1 MFIIQIKSDLDIV
14 KNGNSIIHFDS
25 IEEAL
30 KDFAEGK
37 FVLVVDNE
45 ERENEGDLIIAA
57 EKVTA
62 EKMAF
67 MIKYTSGLI
76 CVPTSPERLDQLEI
90 PLMVP
95 NNNTE
100 KLKTAY
106 TISVDYKHNTTTGIS
121 AHDRALTARCLANPV
136 ITNPND
142 FNRPGHIFPLRY
154 TPGGVLKRIG
164 HTEAS
169 IDLCKL
175 ARLQPVGVICELVKD
190 DGSMARRDD
199 CRLFADEHDLK
210 LITIDD
216 LIKYLVFIWIFLD
229 IEINLLVCFIIIK
242 ILELLRYAFNGSGI
256 IDDNDESLTKT
267 ELKAQTGKTWGRDK
281 DITYITVLCS
291 AIIIIC
297 CPILVTLFWTICTHY
312 QCSFYEPFHLFVMIV
327 FSKESFNDYFLQKLP
342 SFSCEGL
349 QIYFGWLIF
358 QGLLYAFLPVKIG
371 YGQQTPA
378 GHILPYKVNG
388 LLAWVI
394 THLIFIFGAFYFE
407 LWEASIIHD
416 KWGELFVAANI
427 YGMKN
432 HLYESWY
439 NDGVMKLKKSMIES
453 RIEQKNSEITI
464 IKEKLAAGKV
474 AKDKGNEFFKE
485 GKVKEVTK
493 DFGIFRKDLQED
505 DDQTKKNPLQEDIK
519 KTTSIIYSNLAAIE
533 YTQKALKNDPDNIKA
548 LYRRAQAYI
557 GDGNTDKA
565 REDLNKLTEKDPN

>member
-1 MFIIQIKSDLDIV
+1 V

-199 CRLFADEHDLK
+199 CRLFADEH
-210 LITIDD
+210 
-216 LIKYLVFIWIFLD
+216 IF
-229 IEINLLVCFIIIK
+229 NHSNTV
-242 ILELLRYAFNGSGI
+242 

-281 DITYITVLCS
+281 DITYIT
-291 AIIIIC
+291 
-297 CPILVTLFWTICTHY
+297 
-312 QCSFYEPFHLFVMIV
+312 
-327 FSKESFNDYFLQKLP
+327 KLP

-427 YGMKN
+427 YGFIYDLLMGIEMNLRFGKYWDFKLFHN
-432 HLYESWY
+432 GRPGIISWTLINLSFPAAQY
-439 NDGVMKLKKSMIES
+439 NKIGYVTNSMILLNFLHLVYVLDFFYNEYWYLRTFVRNPVDLPWVNFFVILS
-453 RIEQKNSEITI
+453 IG
-464 IKEKLAAGKV
+464 LAGYY
-474 AKDKGNEFFKE
+474 
-485 GKVKEVTK
+485 
-493 DFGIFRKDLQED
+493 IFRAVNHQKDIIRK
-505 DDQTKKNPLQEDIK
+505 TNGNCKVWGKPAKVIK
-519 KTTSIIYSNLAAIE
+519 TQYLTS
-533 YTQKALKNDPDNIKA
+533 
-548 LYRRAQAYI
+548 
-557 GDGNTDKA
+557 DGKIHSS
-565 REDLNKLTEKDPN
+565 LLLVSGYWG

>member
-216 LIKYLVFIWIFLD
+216 LIKYL
-229 IEINLLVCFIIIK
+229 
-242 ILELLRYAFNGSGI
+242 

-281 DITYITVLCS
+281 
-291 AIIIIC
+291 
-297 CPILVTLFWTICTHY
+297 
-312 QCSFYEPFHLFVMIV
+312 
-327 FSKESFNDYFLQKLP
+327 
-342 SFSCEGL
+342 
-349 QIYFGWLIF
+349 
-358 QGLLYAFLPVKIG
+358 GLLYAFLPVKIG

-416 KWGELFVAANI
+416 KWGEFFIYDLLMGIEMNLRFGKYWDFKLFHNGRPGIISWTLINLSFPAAQ
-427 YGMKN
+427 
-432 HLYESWY
+432 Y
-439 NDGVMKLKKSMIES
+439 NKIGYVTNSMILLNFLHLVYVLDFFYNEYWYLRTFVRNPVDLPWVNFFVILS
-453 RIEQKNSEITI
+453 IG
-464 IKEKLAAGKV
+464 LAGYY
-474 AKDKGNEFFKE
+474 
-485 GKVKEVTK
+485 
-493 DFGIFRKDLQED
+493 IFRAVNHQKDIIRK
-505 DDQTKKNPLQEDIK
+505 TNGNCKVWGKPAKVIK
-519 KTTSIIYSNLAAIE
+519 TQYLTS
-533 YTQKALKNDPDNIKA
+533 
-548 LYRRAQAYI
+548 
-557 GDGNTDKA
+557 DGKIHSS
-565 REDLNKLTEKDPN
+565 LLLVSGYWGKY

>member
-1 MFIIQIKSDLDIV
+1 V

-281 DITYITVLCS
+281 
-291 AIIIIC
+291 
-297 CPILVTLFWTICTHY
+297 
-312 QCSFYEPFHLFVMIV
+312 
-327 FSKESFNDYFLQKLP
+327 
-342 SFSCEGL
+342 
-349 QIYFGWLIF
+349 
-358 QGLLYAFLPVKIG
+358 GLLYAFLPVKIG

-427 YGMKN
+427 YGFIYDLLMGIEMNLRFGKYWDFKLFHN
-432 HLYESWY
+432 GRPGIISWTLINLSFPAAQY
-439 NDGVMKLKKSMIES
+439 NKIGYVTNSMILLNFLHLVYVLDFFYNEYWYLRTFAS
-453 RIEQKNSEITI
+453 MDVRNPVDLPWVNFFVILSIG
-464 IKEKLAAGKV
+464 LAGYY
-474 AKDKGNEFFKE
+474 
-485 GKVKEVTK
+485 
-493 DFGIFRKDLQED
+493 IFRAVNHQKDIIRK
-505 DDQTKKNPLQEDIK
+505 TNGNCKVWGKPAKVIK
-519 KTTSIIYSNLAAIE
+519 TQYLTS
-533 YTQKALKNDPDNIKA
+533 
-548 LYRRAQAYI
+548 
-557 GDGNTDKA
+557 DGKIHSS
-565 REDLNKLTEKDPN
+565 LLLVSGYWGKY

>member
-1 MFIIQIKSDLDIV
+1 MVSNKSDFQSSPPPPSSSSSSNGSTIKKSSV

-216 LIKYLVFIWIFLD
+216 LIKYLISNTV
-229 IEINLLVCFIIIK
+229 
-242 ILELLRYAFNGSGI
+242 
-256 IDDNDESLTKT
+256 IDDNDEGLTKT
-267 ELKAQTGKTWGRDK
+267 ELKAQIGKTWGRDK
-281 DITYITVLCS
+281 
-291 AIIIIC
+291 
-297 CPILVTLFWTICTHY
+297 
-312 QCSFYEPFHLFVMIV
+312 
-327 FSKESFNDYFLQKLP
+327 
-342 SFSCEGL
+342 
-349 QIYFGWLIF
+349 
-358 QGLLYAFLPVKIG
+358 GLLYAFLPAKIG

-378 GHILPYKVNG
+378 GHILPYKVFPYILCLHQSISHPEDRKFSGSFIYDLLMGIEMNLRFGKYWDFKLFHNG
-388 LLAWVI
+388 KAGIIAW
-394 THLIFIFGAFYFE
+394 TLINLSFP
-407 LWEASIIHD
+407 
-416 KWGELFVAANI
+416 AAQ
-427 YGMKN
+427 
-432 HLYESWY
+432 Y
-439 NDGVMKLKKSMIES
+439 NKIGYVTNSMILLNFLHLVYVLDFFYNEDWYLG
-453 RIEQKNSEITI
+453 TI
-464 IKEKLAAGKV
+464 VRNPVDLPWV
-474 AKDKGNEFFKE
+474 NFFVILST
-485 GKVKEVTK
+485 GLT
-493 DFGIFRKDLQED
+493 GYYIFRAVNHQKDIVRK
-505 DDQTKKNPLQEDIK
+505 TNGNCKVWGKPAKVIK
-519 KTTSIIYSNLAAIE
+519 TQYLTS
-533 YTQKALKNDPDNIKA
+533 
-548 LYRRAQAYI
+548 
-557 GDGNTDKA
+557 DGKIHSS
-565 REDLNKLTEKDPN
+565 LLLVSGYWCKY

>member
-1 MFIIQIKSDLDIV
+1 MVSNKSDFQSSPPPPSSSSSSNGSTIKKSSV

-216 LIKYLVFIWIFLD
+216 LIKYLISNTV
-229 IEINLLVCFIIIK
+229 
-242 ILELLRYAFNGSGI
+242 
-256 IDDNDESLTKT
+256 IDDNDEGLTKT
-267 ELKAQTGKTWGRDK
+267 ELKAQIGKTWGRDK

-297 CPILVTLFWTICTHY
+297 CPILVSLFWTICTHY
-312 QCSFYEPFHLFVMIV
+312 QCSFYEPFHLFVMIE

-342 SFSCEGL
+342 SFSWEGL

-358 QGLLYAFLPVKIG
+358 QGLLYAFLPAKIG

-388 LLAWVI
+388 LLAWVFPYI
-394 THLIFIFGAFYFE
+394 LCLHQSISHPEDRKFSGSFIYDLLMGIEMNLRFGKYWDFKLFHNGKAGIIAWTLINLSFP
-407 LWEASIIHD
+407 
-416 KWGELFVAANI
+416 AAQ
-427 YGMKN
+427 
-432 HLYESWY
+432 Y
-439 NDGVMKLKKSMIES
+439 NKIGYVTNSMILLNFLHLAYVLDFFYNEDWYLG
-453 RIEQKNSEITI
+453 TI
-464 IKEKLAAGKV
+464 VRNPVDLPWV
-474 AKDKGNEFFKE
+474 NFFVILSI
-485 GKVKEVTK
+485 GLT
-493 DFGIFRKDLQED
+493 GYYIFRAVNHQKDIVRK
-505 DDQTKKNPLQEDIK
+505 TNGNCKVWGKPAKVIK
-519 KTTSIIYSNLAAIE
+519 TQYLTS
-533 YTQKALKNDPDNIKA
+533 
-548 LYRRAQAYI
+548 
-557 GDGNTDKA
+557 DGKIHSS
-565 REDLNKLTEKDPN
+565 LLLVSGYWGKY